1 MGFSSQKA
9 ICLLR
14 DADMTEFSFAENAVT
29 VRGNPVVQP
38 IAQAKRQDNHAVKCR
53 PGENELS
60 SD

>member
-14 DADMTEFSFAENAVT
+14 GADMTEFSFAENAVT

-38 IAQAKRQDNHAVKCR
+38 IAQAKRQDNHAVEYG
-53 PGENELS
+53 PWETELS
-60 SD
+60 ND